1 MIPRIQLMAIFALD
15 IIRSIWMNSNLN
27 FCYLPTYC
35 KAYYTY
41 CSWNSMNGKGE
52 YVSVALHIRH
62 FFVCLPPTCPA
73 YPIPPT
79 ALPLVYFVKTIHHRQ
94 TNSSIVKG
102 KKCSSKPSDTRRLE
116 KKQKKQKKSFR
127 LNCKRQNR
135 TTTTRGVWDL
145 TFRFLGV
152 VESWRW
158 ISSWWWRSR
167 ETGWWCRWRR
177 CDQRGRGCC
186 WCCSWGGAPAAI
198 ATTTRRTAT
207 IAGTRHIGLHVIQ
220 HVDDTIVGIAIPK
233 SFGERV
239 AGNLQLSNLPN
250 SL

>member
-15 IIRSIWMNSNLN
+15 IIRSIWINSNLN

-94 TNSSIVKG
+94 TNSSIVTAGHIVAGRLELSPLPWAQKTRNG
-102 KKCSSKPSDTRRLE
+102 TEHTFGFLVMERRGRIDTRRW
-116 KKQKKQKKSFR
+116 
-127 LNCKRQNR
+127 
-135 TTTTRGVWDL
+135 GA
-145 TFRFLGV
+145 
-152 VESWRW
+152 
-158 ISSWWWRSR
+158 R
-167 ETGWWCRWRR
+167 ETWRWRR
-177 CDQRGRGCC
+177 RGRSGHQRWWGRCGCC
-186 WCCSWGGAPAAI
+186 NCRGASAAV
-198 ATTTRRTAT
+198 TTRRAAA
-207 IAGTRHIGLHVIQ
+207 IGTRHIRLHMI
-220 HVDDTIVGIAIPK
+220 
-233 SFGERV
+233 
-239 AGNLQLSNLPN
+239 
-250 SL
+250 